1 MDLLAIWANSYRF
14 SLGFQLGHNADL
26 RVVKGIL
33 FFCHRFW
40 GRNVWSQIQTPFLF
54 HCLPLKLLL
63 LLHLSF
69 DYLFLFELHSLP
81 AMYAPEEDP
90 NNAQDDDWKDDKN
103 QDFLEIDAD
112 IVSTRGFWSYINF
125 KRYLHLLLLSRKQS
139 KDTSID

>member
-33 FFCHRFW
+33 FICHRFW
-40 GRNVWSQIQTPFLF
+40 GRNVWSQIQTPSLL
-54 HCLPLKLLL
+54 HCHALKLLL
-63 LLHLSF
+63 LLYLSL

-90 NNAQDDDWKDDKN
+90 DDAQDNDWKDDEN
-103 QDFLEIDAD
+103 QYFLEIDAD
-112 IVSTRGFWSYINF
+112 IVSIRG
-125 KRYLHLLLLSRKQS
+125 LSGYS
-139 KDTSID
+139 DL